1 MIHRHSD
8 YKELNQPQQKKIQPN
23 NNRTKTTEA
32 LTTWVEQ
39 KCSATVTLSS
49 AEDTNSSHIQ
59 NSFFSI
65 PNHSFSSFPLQPPSH
80 KLPVIPTLFVSQHT
94 GISFCLLRFC
104 FHKSFHSYP
113 HKHLYLQIHFFLLL
127 SFHLKELSSIPHLS
141 QKAFAIPT
149 QLKIFFFPHISLLY
163 GFTSIFSLYRIPN
176 MFYTREVKV
185 FERCCKC

>member
-1 MIHRHSD
+1 MIHRHPD
-8 YKELNQPQQKKIQPN
+8 YKRLNQPQQKKNQPN
-23 NNRTKTTEA
+23 NKTKTTDA
-32 LTTWVEQ
+32 LNTWIEQ

-49 AEDTNSSHIQ
+49 SKDTNSSHIQ

-65 PNHSFSSFPLQPPSH
+65 SNHSFSSFQPPSH

-94 GISFCLLRFC
+94 DKSFCLLRFC
-104 FHKSFHSYP
+104 FHKPFHSYP
-113 HKHLYLQIHFFLLL
+113 HKHLYLKIHFFLLL

-149 QLKIFFFPHISLLY
+149 QLKNLFFPHISLLH
-163 GFTSIFSLYRIPN
+163 GFTSIFSLYWIPN
-176 MFYTREVKV
+176 MFYTRQVKV